1 MNSILA
7 TLEDRRAS
15 VLEAVIREHI
25 RTAEPVG
32 SMAVAEHYRIDAS
45 PATIR
50 SEMAELEALGFL
62 RQPHTSAGRVPT
74 EQAYQYY
81 VAHFLKDEK
90 LPRSEVQSIT
100 QLWRNAANARHE
112 AMKATAKMVALLAT
126 ESVFMTFGNRDT
138 YHTGLAHLFAQ
149 PEFADQELVEHMGAV
164 LDHLDERVA
173 DLFQAASS
181 DVRVFIAEPKSFGSA
196 CSVVVVRYDDT
207 DLGQGIFGILGP
219 TRMDY
224 DLNVARAKLVQE
236 CLQLGL

>member
-1 MNSILA
+1 MNQAA
-7 TLEDRRAS
+7 TILEDRRAS
-15 VLEAVIREHI
+15 ILEAVIREHI

-32 SMAVAEHYRIDAS
+32 SLAVAARYHIDAS

-50 SEMAELEALGFL
+50 SEMAALEEAGYL

-81 VAHFLKDEK
+81 VAHFLKDQQ
-90 LPRSEVQSIT
+90 LPRSEVQQIT
-100 QLWRNAANARHE
+100 RLWQNVSAARRE
-112 AMKATAKMVALLAT
+112 AMKATAKMVASLAT
-126 ESVFMTFGNRDT
+126 ESVFMTFGEKDT

-149 PEFADQELVEHMGAV
+149 PEFADQGLVEHMGGV
-164 LDHLDERVA
+164 LDHMEETVA
-173 DLFQAASS
+173 DLVRAVTS
-181 DVRVFIAEPKSFGSA
+181 DVQVFIAEPQRFGSA
-196 CSVVVVRYDDT
+196 CSVVVVRYEDA

-219 TRMDY
+219 TRMNY